1 MSLKQHSLF
10 QKKPKIS
17 SKSDLIKDHLEKHGE
32 KIIVDI
38 PLADITTPPQV
49 RKHFNQQKI
58 KQLAED
64 IDTKG
69 LIHPITVMH
78 HPKKDK
84 IYILLIGGN
93 RLLAAQY
100 LNWEFIP
107 CIVKNYNQ
115 NKSENELIQLAE
127 NMHRQDLNPIEL
139 AEAIMRI
146 KNNSKYTLAS
156 LAKALGRTVDSIKQ
170 YSRINKLSEKE
181 KEFHLKKRSTK
192 NEILSYLANREKKNP
207 QKKEENTLLF
217 SNIKTNPYTD
227 LNKEELTKK
236 INEAEAFLKIAKKL
250 LKKTN

>member
-115 NKSENELIQLAE
+115 NKSENEYYF
-127 NMHRQDLNPIEL
+127 
-139 AEAIMRI
+139 
-146 KNNSKYTLAS
+146 KY
-156 LAKALGRTVDSIKQ
+156 
-170 YSRINKLSEKE
+170 
-181 KEFHLKKRSTK
+181 
-192 NEILSYLANREKKNP
+192 
-207 QKKEENTLLF
+207 
-217 SNIKTNPYTD
+217 
-227 LNKEELTKK
+227 
-236 INEAEAFLKIAKKL
+236 
-250 LKKTN
+250 KKTSS